1 MNKTKKECIY
11 KGCSNTNITSEKTL
25 FRFPT
30 HETKQEEW
38 IKRSNCD
45 KSSLSTLSKQFL
57 CEDHFDSIYIT
68 SNQRRKLLLS
78 TAVPYPYGE
87 IKNICEEVGESDIEE
102 QIDETPQQKKLKLEY
117 SYILDEVSDHEDYEV
132 LDILEKSEENQEEI
146 EVEQA
151 DHQQDLIVIEI
162 QKEVEKPQT
171 PVKPQR
177 DLSLVTTFIFKG
189 EEYIQM
195 PKDMYDQQEADLK
208 DYLKMDFQQEQKSTE
223 AKVKILEDAVAAE
236 KREKDMHAMSYKSLL
251 KKYQQVVE
259 QNKMYKSAVTKAKEA
274 LLNIPE

>member
-11 KGCSNTNITSEKTL
+11 KGCSNTNLTSEKTM

-30 HETKQEEW
+30 LESKQDEW

-45 KSSLSTLSKQFL
+45 TSLLTTLSKQFL

-78 TAVPYPYGE
+78 TAVPYAYGE
-87 IKNICEEVGESDIEE
+87 IKNVCEQVGESDMEE
-102 QIDETPQQKKLKLEY
+102 LDEPQKKKAKLEY
-117 SYILDEVSDHEDYEV
+117 SYILDEVSDHEDEDYEV
-132 LDILEKSEENQEEI
+132 LDILERSEENQEENDVDQ
-146 EVEQA
+146 E
-151 DHQQDLIVIEI
+151 LIVIEI
-162 QKEVEKPQT
+162 QKEVEKPKT

-195 PKDMYDQQEADLK
+195 PKDMYDQQETEMK
-208 DYLKMDFQQEQKSTE
+208 EYLKIDFQQEQKSTE
-223 AKVKILEDAVAAE
+223 IKVKRLEEAVAAE
-236 KREKDMHAMSYKSLL
+236 KREKDKLTTSFKALS
-251 KKYQQVVE
+251 KKYELAVE
-259 QNKMYKSAVTKAKEA
+259 QNKMYKSAFEKAREA
-274 LLNIPE
+274 FSNIPE